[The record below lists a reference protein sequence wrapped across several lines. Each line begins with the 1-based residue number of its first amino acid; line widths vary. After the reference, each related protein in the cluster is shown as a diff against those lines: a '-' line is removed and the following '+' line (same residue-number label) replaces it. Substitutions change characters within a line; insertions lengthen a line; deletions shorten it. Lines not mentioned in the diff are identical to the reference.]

1 MFGDSSKKYENEYEA
16 RIAALEEELK
26 EAKQRTQLES
36 QKVDILN
43 RSTHLGIWTA
53 YYGDNGEISDVEF
66 SDEFRDMIG
75 YTKIEFPDSMDS
87 LSKIIHKDYI
97 ESVFAAY
104 GAAAADKSNRTKY
117 DIDYPL
123 LTKQDG
129 YKWFHAAGDCIRR
142 PNGLPRVFIGTF
154 TDIDEKKKTS
164 EVLEVQQRR
173 QGAVDLMMLEGTWSM
188 DLTKYAID
196 NPNSPMVFSTQFKEI
211 LGFGRGHEHEFPDIM
226 QSWISR
232 IHPDD
237 VAGASAK
244 MGEQL
249 ADPSGKTVFD
259 MEYRMKHRNGKY
271 IWLRS
276 SSTVVWSRDKVPLM
290 AAGTILD
297 ITEQKNNKLRFEQE
311 MAPNIQ
317 SLKNGITEIASSVD
331 NATRQMNEMAERQ
344 VNVSEFARKIEKA
357 VDASMTIIVSIQSIA
372 NRTNLLSLNASIEA
386 ARAGEAG
393 RGFAVVATEIGQLA
407 NNSADATK
415 QIADI
420 IQGMTEK
427 VRDLAEK
434 SEANT
439 KMINDSSEAIT
450 NAAATFKQITED
462 LSNASQTLSQMAQQM
477 GTVNDVASNM
487 ASVSEEQSATSMEIT
502 NTINQL
508 TESSRN
514 VAESSSTVSDAAA
527 SVAEAVDQINDSVS
541 FFTIDAAQK
550 IQAVLD
556 TNGTEEEEG

>member
-1 MFGDSSKKYENEYEA
+1 MFGDGSKKYENEYEA

-26 EAKQRTQLES
+26 EAKQRTKLES

-259 MEYRMKHRNGKY
+259 MEYRMKHRNGEY

-393 RGFAVVATEIGQLA
+393 RGFAVVAGEVQNLA
-407 NNSADATK
+407 KSTKDTTDNISKLLQDVNNSVK
-415 QIADI
+415 EMLNRISQISDTMMNENTGMQEIDKTIKNLHKFAEDI
-420 IQGMTEK
+420 
-427 VRDLAEK
+427 
-434 SEANT
+434 
-439 KMINDSSEAIT
+439 
-450 NAAATFKQITED
+450 
-462 LSNASQTLSQMAQQM
+462 
-477 GTVNDVASNM
+477 SNM
-487 ASVSEEQSATSMEIT
+487 SE
-502 NTINQL
+502 NL
-508 TESSRN
+508 Y
-514 VAESSSTVSDAAA
+514 
-527 SVAEAVDQINDSVS
+527 
-541 FFTIDAAQK
+541 K
-550 IQAVLD
+550 
-556 TNGTEEEEG
+556 